1 MNFTKEDLVTIA
13 LLLLGLAVIAAA
25 AYFIR

>member
-1 MNFTKEDLVTIA
+1 MIPTKEDLVLFA
-13 LLLLGLAVIAAA
+13 LLLLGLAIIVAA